1 MTGDFIVQIHR
12 TPSTDAPAVEPA
24 LPRHRGWFG
33 RAFDSAAARMKQTA
47 VVGVLLVGATAC
59 AEAPSAGA
67 GVDPAALE
75 DFLGNDLRFIEDRDF
90 GLDISETVDDPEA
103 PGGTVL
109 RTSYPAGSASR
120 GVDDAPEGGMQAYLE
135 RPEPVDVLDLTYQV
149 RFPEGFDFVK
159 GGKLP
164 GLYGGTEHSGGD
176 IPDGTSG
183 LSTRYM
189 WRTGG
194 EGEVYAYLATS
205 KEDGTSLGR
214 GCWTFTPGEWTTLRQ
229 RVQLNSPDAT
239 DGRIS
244 VWQNDRLVL
253 DKGGLQFRTTDQLQI
268 EGLFF
273 STFFG
278 GGDESWASP
287 TDQNVEF
294 AGFTLAE
301 GSEPPAGQPPASG
314 DDDDCGTPATS

>member
-1 MTGDFIVQIHR
+1 VQIHR

-33 RAFDSAAARMKQTA
+33 RAFGSAAARTKRAA
-47 VVGVLLVGATAC
+47 VVGALLVGATAC
-59 AEAPSAGA
+59 AEAPSPAPAGA
-67 GVDPAALE
+67 VEPAALE
-75 DFLGNDLRFIEDRDF
+75 DFVGNDLRFTGERQF
-90 GLDISETVDDPEA
+90 GLDISEFVEDPAA

-109 RTSYPAGSASR
+109 RTSYPEGSASR
-120 GVDDAPEGGMQAYLE
+120 GMDGAPEGGMQAYMAL
-135 RPEPVDVLDLTYQV
+135 PAPVEVLDLTYQV

-176 IPDGTSG
+176 TPDGTNG

-194 EGEVYAYLATS
+194 EGEVYAYLPTS
-205 KEDGTSLGR
+205 QDEGTSLGR
-214 GCWTFTPGEWTTLRQ
+214 GCWKFTPGEWTTLRQ
-229 RVQLNSPDAT
+229 RVQLNSPDAP

-244 VWQNDRLVL
+244 VWQDDRLVL
-253 DKGGLQFRTTDQLQI
+253 DKGGLQFRTTDQLQV

-287 TDQNVEF
+287 TDQNVDF

-301 GSEPPAGQPPASG
+301 GSEPPAGQPPASSN
-314 DDDDCGTPATS
+314 DDDCGTPATS